1 MEWFLKAVRDN
12 YANFNGRAGVKEYW
26 MFVLFY
32 FIFYIA
38 ASILDTVIGTGFVIS
53 ALYSLALL
61 VPSLAAAVRR
71 LHDTGKSGLWI
82 LVGFIPIIGFIWL
95 IILLIKEG
103 DPGPNMYGPPPAPQA
118 TPPPTST
125 GGNPIS

>member
-32 FIFYIA
+32 FIFSIVA
-38 ASILDTVIGTGFVIS
+38 SVIDSILGTGFVIS
-53 ALYSLALL
+53 GLYSLALI

-71 LHDTGKSGLWI
+71 LHDIGKSGIWI
-82 LVGFIPIIGFIWL
+82 LVGFIPLIGWIWL
-95 IILLIKEG
+95 IILLIKQG
-103 DPGPNMYGPPPAPQA
+103 DPGPNMYGPPPTSSTTQA
-118 TPPPTST
+118 PTSDT
-125 GGNPIS
+125 GNPIS